1 MKYMSKENQA
11 IDSDLKALN
20 IVYDELSKDARTIAK
35 DLNEAVS
42 AYFLLGF
49 YMLAF
54 GLGLDFYLYLT
65 GSIDLSNIGFLA
77 IWVIFVNLIPI
88 GAGACVLY
96 RYSKLNARYQTLFSL
111 EKSLR
116 VKEYREQKAKRD

>member
-1 MKYMSKENQA
+1 MSNKNET
-11 IDSDLKALN
+11 IDPDLKALN
-20 IVYDELSKDARTIAK
+20 MVYDELSKDARTIAK
-35 DLNEAVS
+35 DLGETVA

-49 YMLAF
+49 YMIAF
-54 GLGLDFYLYLT
+54 GLGLDYYMFLT
-65 GSIDLSNIGFLA
+65 GGIDLSNISFLA
-77 IWVIFVNLIPI
+77 IWIVFVNLIPI
-88 GAGACVLY
+88 GVGACVLY

>member
-1 MKYMSKENQA
+1 VKHTSNENQA

-35 DLNEAVS
+35 DLSEAAS
-42 AYFLLGF
+42 GYFILGF
-49 YMLAF
+49 YMVAF
-54 GLGLDFYLYLT
+54 GLGIDYYLFLT
-65 GSIDLSNIGFLA
+65 GGIDLSSISFLV
-77 IWVIFVNLIPI
+77 IWIVFVNFIPI

-96 RYSKLNARYQTLFSL
+96 RYSKLNARYSTLFSL

>member
-1 MKYMSKENQA
+1 MSNENQA

-35 DLNEAVS
+35 DLSETVA

-49 YMLAF
+49 YMIAF
-54 GLGLDFYLYLT
+54 GLGLDYYMFLT
-65 GSIDLSNIGFLA
+65 GSIDLSNISFLI
-77 IWVIFVNLIPI
+77 IWGIFVNLIPI

-96 RYSKLNARYQTLFSL
+96 RYSKLNTRYSTLFSL

-116 VKEYREQKAKRD
+116 VKEYISQKAKRD

>member
-1 MKYMSKENQA
+1 MSNENQA

-35 DLNEAVS
+35 DLSEAVA
-42 AYFLLGF
+42 AYFILGF
-49 YMLAF
+49 YMIAF
-54 GLGLDFYLYLT
+54 GLGLDYYLFLT
-65 GSIDLSNIGFLA
+65 GSIDLSNISFLV
-77 IWVIFVNLIPI
+77 IWIVFVNLIPI
-88 GAGACVLY
+88 VAGACVLY
-96 RYSKLNARYQTLFSL
+96 RYGKLNARYSALFSL

>member
-1 MKYMSKENQA
+1 MSDKNQSVDA
-11 IDSDLKALN
+11 DLEALN

-96 RYSKLNARYQTLFSL
+96 RHSKLNARYQTLFSL